1 MGIAWQRARL
11 AALCIDA
18 GLGES
23 EQMFLQNVIR
33 LVDTSGVLAD
43 NALAL
48 RTASLTVPWAGSLNS
63 AYAEN
68 RRPRQPRWEYV
79 QKAFSSAL
87 TACDRLQPATLV
99 LPTALHWK
107 NEISPLLSNPRAAA
121 ASPLA
126 VSTAEVEAHQLQ
138 ICSLV
143 LTRGASAPV
152 LMPIVGLLAAE
163 VALGL
168 ISHSCDIAQLLYQ
181 AERLDL
187 KGPNFRDELARLI
200 AGQPKEFR
208 VLVPV
213 GGARTFE
220 SIEALNPSARIQQVK
235 LGRRN
240 PFAGMGWGPASSKAI
255 EFVETYERSL
265 NHREVSSQFRRQ
277 RVVLSVA
284 VRACD
289 MHAAAVVAQRTVA
302 EALDQ
307 YVAGHPF
314 VHFELDDTMGVA
326 LYGKSTI
333 RHVSLRS
340 PVEKSVRPLAIP
352 WPDALRES
360 MRVSHLLRDATAPMT
375 RVALAWVVIES
386 SGLHPS
392 SIDDIAKMLALE
404 TLRQNAFMPYRFLVQ
419 DAMDREAVRHYARR
433 AEGRRASAR
442 RKQRQ
447 AQGPGVPAA
456 AAVRLV
462 WSSRL
467 AELLAGMYSLLAE
480 KAEQSS
486 TARRDAL
493 ARLDA
498 QVNPAVVMEI
508 GHRAYLP
515 SLGRW
520 LDVLKD
526 GWETSSTAESK
537 ALRFLLNEIGIS
549 AKASVE
555 RLTDLARSGKSA
567 ENVLSEVRAWLV
579 DVLNSF
585 YAARNM
591 NLHRGIF
598 TSEVDITLGE
608 LAVLVS
614 DSLFEIFG
622 TWYAN
627 GTGNGLSVAQI
638 SQDVA
643 ARYNWVTDFLD
654 KGGSMTEIDI
664 DRLTAPGWSP

>member
-1 MGIAWQRARL
+1 
-11 AALCIDA
+11 
-18 GLGES
+18 
-23 EQMFLQNVIR
+23 
-33 LVDTSGVLAD
+33 
-43 NALAL
+43 
-48 RTASLTVPWAGSLNS
+48 
-63 AYAEN
+63 
-68 RRPRQPRWEYV
+68 
-79 QKAFSSAL
+79 
-87 TACDRLQPATLV
+87 
-99 LPTALHWK
+99 
-107 NEISPLLSNPRAAA
+107 
-121 ASPLA
+121 
-126 VSTAEVEAHQLQ
+126 
-138 ICSLV
+138 
-143 LTRGASAPV
+143 
-152 LMPIVGLLAAE
+152 
-163 VALGL
+163 
-168 ISHSCDIAQLLYQ
+168 
-181 AERLDL
+181 
-187 KGPNFRDELARLI
+187 
-200 AGQPKEFR
+200 
-208 VLVPV
+208 
-213 GGARTFE
+213 
-220 SIEALNPSARIQQVK
+220 
-235 LGRRN
+235 
-240 PFAGMGWGPASSKAI
+240 MGWGPASSKAI

-265 NHREVSSQFRRQ
+265 NHKEVPSQFQRQ

-289 MHAAAVVAQRTVA
+289 MRAAAVVAQRTVA

-314 VHFELDDTMGVA
+314 VQFELDDTMGVA

-333 RHVSLRS
+333 RNVSLRA

-386 SGLHPS
+386 SGLRPS
-392 SIDDIAKMLALE
+392 DIDDIAKMLALE

-442 RKQRQ
+442 RKGRQ

-456 AAVRLV
+456 AAARLA
-462 WSSRL
+462 WSSKL
-467 AELLAGMYSLLAE
+467 AELLTGMYSLLAE

-486 TARRDAL
+486 AARRDAL

-498 QVNPAVVMEI
+498 QVNPTVVLEI

-526 GWETSSTAESK
+526 GWETSSTAESE

-549 AKASVE
+549 AKESVE
-555 RLTDLARSGKSA
+555 HLTNLARSGKSA
-567 ENVLSEVRAWLV
+567 ENILSEARDWLV
-579 DVLNSF
+579 YVLIYF

-614 DSLFEIFG
+614 DSIFEIFG

-627 GTGNGLSVAQI
+627 GTGRGLSVKQI

-643 ARYNWVTDFLD
+643 KRYDWVTNFLD
-654 KGGSMTEIDI
+654 KGGSMTKIDI